1 MNIFRAYNR
10 VMIKHPIKTQCIT
23 NACLV
28 ATGDIIAQKL
38 IEKQPELIVK
48 RTAKFA
54 LFGLVYIVCTSF
66 RKVMNV
72 YLFFHFLKKI
82 HRDHAYHCG
91 IGFWIEVLAVRNKSF

>member
-1 MNIFRAYNR
+1 
-10 VMIKHPIKTQCIT
+10 MIKHPIKTQCIT

-72 YLFFHFLKKI
+72 DLFFLFFLI

-91 IGFWIEVLAVRNKSF
+91 IGFWIEVLAVQNKSF

>member
-1 MNIFRAYNR
+1 MNIFRVYNR

-66 RKVMNV
+66 IKVMNV
-72 YLFFHFLKKI
+72 YLFF
-82 HRDHAYHCG
+82 
-91 IGFWIEVLAVRNKSF
+91 